1 MHIHSSVRAFAGA
14 ASMIIFTGAAQA
26 QFVEDDVVILH
37 EVRAEAEGD
46 QFGWIAQPIGDV
58 NGDGV
63 TDYATSAP
71 FKSID
76 GPNAGRVYMISGATG
91 EVLWLRNGMGGS
103 YLGMELTPAGDVDG
117 DGVGDVFVG
126 AVGLSTAF
134 VFSGSDGKFV
144 FRRSLN
150 EPGFYARA
158 GSGVGD
164 VNGDG
169 HADVLV
175 GAPQYDKARGRV
187 FLYSGKDGE
196 LLRTFDGEA
205 EGDLF
210 GNAVDGWSSPTSSL
224 LVIGATN
231 AGEGDRGRVYVYD
244 ARTGSLKFE
253 IEADESG
260 QQLGRMFVSVVG
272 DVDADGF
279 PDVYA
284 SDFADGG
291 NGAGAGRVYV
301 HSGRTGER
309 LYTWFGE
316 AAGDGFGIG
325 SAEAGDINGDGH
337 DDLLIGAWQHGGAAK
352 SGGKVYLYSG
362 KTGEVLRTIT
372 CNVENDTFGFD
383 ATTIGDAN
391 GDGVNDFLI
400 TSAWSEVNGK
410 QSGRLFVISGKPGKP
425 AG

>member
-1 MHIHSSVRAFAGA
+1 MRMTTPNMVAAGFTLILGSSA
-14 ASMIIFTGAAQA
+14 AA

-37 EVRAEAEGD
+37 EVRAEAAGD
-46 QFGWIAQPIGDV
+46 QFGWIAQAIGDV
-58 NGDGV
+58 NGDGA

-71 FKSID
+71 FKTMD

-91 EVLWLRNGMGGS
+91 DVLWLRNGMGGS
-103 YLGMELTPAGDVDG
+103 YLGMELTAAGDVDG
-117 DGVGDVFVG
+117 DGIPDVFAG
-126 AVGLSTAF
+126 AVGLSTGF
-134 VFSGSDGKFV
+134 VFSGADGKFV

-150 EPGFYARA
+150 DPGFFARA

-169 HADVLV
+169 HADVLI
-175 GAPQYDKARGRV
+175 GAPQYDKARGKA
-187 FLYSGKDGE
+187 FLYSGKDGT

-210 GNAVDGWSSPTSSL
+210 ANAVDGWSDESNSL

-231 AGEGDRGRVYVYD
+231 AGEGDRGQVYVYD
-244 ARTGSLKFE
+244 GRSGALKFT
-253 IEADESG
+253 IEAEESG

-272 DVDADGF
+272 DVDADGY

-284 SDFADGG
+284 SDFADSG

-301 HSGRTGER
+301 HSGKTGKR
-309 LYTWFGE
+309 LYTFSGE
-316 AAGDGFGIG
+316 AESDGFGIG
-325 SAEAGDINGDGH
+325 SAEAGDLNGDGH
-337 DDLLIGAWQHGGAAK
+337 DDLIIGAWQHSGAAK
-352 SGGKVYLYSG
+352 SGGKIYIYSG
-362 KTGEVLRTIT
+362 KTGELVRTIT

-383 ATTIGDAN
+383 ATNIGDVN
-391 GDGVNDFLI
+391 GDGVNDLLI

-410 QSGRLFVISGKPGKP
+410 QSGRVFVISGKPGKP
-425 AG
+425 TG